1 MPLLCFFFLFLTL
14 LLTQSAASAQV
25 TTRKDTVGELLNE
38 WFREG
43 TAAGLSGVTYE
54 NRDGQHS
61 ALEAGVYPQL
71 TLFAHSAATGPDK
84 GPSSQLRAAP
94 TVGNCSMAA
103 PAEMGGSLPRF
114 YLMDPKGAQF
124 LMAQYLA
131 NQLFLYPEHQDHDAG
146 GNGVG
151 GYGDLYPANT
161 PCCLITQGSSGS
173 DQPFLRAVLATM
185 AAFPRETQRVL
196 IQRRLLM
203 PTVQAILRQ
212 NNRLVSKPE
221 DILSGRAHPVVFDAS
236 MLDEERMV
244 RAAHAMT
251 PERIPPLAQA
261 IVVQE
266 SIAENGVDFFEAS
279 PPPVSAVADA
289 RVSIARVLRS
299 ITQDHAMLLDLSK
312 CADLLGRPLGVKIVV
327 LQGDPAGVKIDRT
340 GATPYA
346 RLRVRWQ
353 PPRPGA
359 RGVLCHRVD
368 IGIFVTNGVSVSAP
382 AILSFAMLPNERR
395 FYHED
400 GRVAE
405 IDYQAANPDLG
416 LPTAETDL
424 RWLKVM
430 RAATQ
435 EASGLGGRL
444 MARLLGEE
452 ARRSLRALLPEWEDR
467 LAALPSLEASNAE
480 SDKKKA
486 ALLRSKLEI
495 DFSAILN
502 QAWPSLNGKTLR
514 VALHEAFEQIA
525 NVPDLYLSFRAE
537 LDALAAKSSQASAKA
552 DVAQEVQRL
561 IDLGILIATADG
573 TLSTVT
579 ASDRLST
586 ADRHYLRGLN
596 LTVMSQALFPEALQR
611 SPRPAYVPPRLSTP
625 KPWRDV
631 FRYEPTTGRLLGW
644 LRHQAG
650 RVHAFDA
657 RGRLLPEGPDRPELA
672 VPVRYEINSQGLLQ
686 WKP

>member
-1 MPLLCFFFLFLTL
+1 MPLLRLFFLSLAL
-14 LLTQSAASAQV
+14 LLPFSAALAQV
-25 TTRKDTVGELLNE
+25 TTRKDTVGQLLNE

-43 TAAGLSGVTYE
+43 TAAGLLAITYE

-61 ALEAGVYPQL
+61 ALEASVYPQL
-71 TLFAHSAATGPDK
+71 TLFSHSSATGPDK
-84 GPSSQLRAAP
+84 GPATQQRASP

-124 LMAQYLA
+124 LMGQYLA

-146 GNGVG
+146 ANGVG
-151 GYGDLYPANT
+151 GYGDLYPVNT

-173 DQPFLRAVLATM
+173 DQPFLRAVLATI

-196 IQRRLLM
+196 IERRLLM

-212 NNRLVSKPE
+212 NNRLVLKPE
-221 DILSGRAHPVVFDAS
+221 DAFNGRAHPVVFDAS

-251 PERIPPLAQA
+251 PDLIPPLAQA
-261 IVVQE
+261 TVVEE
-266 SIAENGVDFFEAS
+266 SVAENGVDFFEAS
-279 PPPVSAVADA
+279 PPPVSALADA

-299 ITQDHAMLLDLSK
+299 ITREHAMLLDLSQ
-312 CADLLGRPLGVKIVV
+312 CADLMGRPLSVKIVV
-327 LQGDPAGVKIDRT
+327 LQGDPAAVKIDRT

-353 PPRPGA
+353 PPMPGA

-382 AILSFAMLPNERR
+382 ALISFAMLPNEQR

-400 GRVAE
+400 GRLAE
-405 IDYQAANPDLG
+405 IDYQTANPDLG
-416 LPTAETDL
+416 LPVSDTDL

-435 EASGLGGRL
+435 EASSLGGRL

-467 LAALPSLEASNAE
+467 FASLQNLESASVE
-480 SDKKKA
+480 SDQKKA
-486 ALLRSKLEI
+486 APLRMKLET
-495 DFSAILN
+495 DLAASLN
-502 QAWPSLNGKTLR
+502 QAWPTLGGKPLR
-514 VALHEAFEQIA
+514 VALQEALDQIA
-525 NVPDLYLSFRAE
+525 NLPDLYLSFRTE
-537 LDALAAKSSQASAKA
+537 LDALAAKSPKASATA
-552 DVAQEVQRL
+552 DLAQGVQRL
-561 IDLGILIATADG
+561 IDLGILMATANG
-573 TLSTVT
+573 GLSTV
-579 ASDRLST
+579 APPDRLSA

-596 LTVMSQALFPEALQR
+596 LTILSQALFPDALLR

-631 FRYEPTTGRLLGW
+631 FRYEPKTGRLLGW
-644 LRHQAG
+644 MRHHAG

-657 RGRLLPEGPDRPELA
+657 RGRLLPEGPERPELA
-672 VPVRYEINSQGLLQ
+672 IPVRYEITPEGLLQ
-686 WKP
+686 WKN